1 MSTMSS
7 LNTGIL
13 GIQRG
18 LADAQRHALT
28 LSSTNALSAPEPSGM
43 AEAIIG
49 LREAELQVKASAVI
63 VKTSDTMLGTLLDE
77 YA

>member
-13 GIQRG
+13 GIQKG

-28 LSSTNALSAPEPSGM
+28 LSSTSTLTPPNPSGM
-43 AEAIIG
+43 TEAIIG
-49 LREAELQVKASAVI
+49 LREAELQVKASMVV
-63 VKTSDTMLGTLLDE
+63 VKTSDSMLGTLLDE